1 MQLPPLEQGVLIKRY
16 KRFLA
21 DIDFG
26 DRIET
31 VHCPNPGAM
40 TGLNTPGLEVW
51 CSRSD
56 NPNRKLP
63 LSLELVKADGDLVGI
78 NTNRPNSIAHEALE
92 QNKISSLACYQHIR
106 REYQWKKGVRFDFLL
121 DEADDESPPMLLEI
135 KNVHLRRPELPDA
148 VAFPDSVTARGS
160 KHLAELTSAI
170 QDGYRC
176 GLLFVVQRMDGDH
189 MVIADDIDPLY
200 AQNLRQ
206 AHEHG
211 VEIMAWRCNISLE
224 ALTLDHPIP
233 IKIPE

>member
-1 MQLPPLEQGVLIKRY
+1 MQLPPLEQGRLIKRY

-40 TGLNTPGLEVW
+40 TGLNAPGLKAW

-63 LSLELVKADGDLVGI
+63 LTLELIEADGGLVGI
-78 NTNRPNSIAHEALE
+78 NTNRPNAIAHEALE
-92 QNKISSLACYQHIR
+92 QKQIASLASYQLIR

-121 DEADDESPPMLLEI
+121 DEADDGSPPMLLEI
-135 KNVHLRRPELPDA
+135 KNVHLRRPELPEA

-160 KHLAELTSAI
+160 KHLAELIHAMAE
-170 QDGYRC
+170 GYRC

-189 MVIADDIDPLY
+189 MVIAEDIDPLY
-200 AQNLRQ
+200 AQHLRQ
-206 AHEHG
+206 AYDHG
-211 VEIMAWRCNISLE
+211 VEIMAWRCNITLE
-224 ALTLDHPIP
+224 ALTLDHSIP